1 MFFKQSPPILVL
13 LSAWGW
19 VLLFG
24 YLSHFSGWRLVL
36 GFLLGVCM
44 YTFNEF
50 FIHKVLFH
58 IVSKKVPWP
67 QRLYYKVHGSHHQY
81 AESYSRVVLPLA
93 HQWGLVA
100 IMTLLFHLF
109 LSLPLGLTFQFTCVL
124 GSGLMFGYSL
134 YEIAHLYA
142 HGHPLVSWM
151 KFLEVSKDFHWYHHY
166 KNSRTSFGFCSPFW
180 DWVFQTMPQEP
191 DGYLNP
197 FLRKKS
203 ADGEP
208 LSLAHRLAALPLP
221 VPFYHWV
228 TMYLRFEPKPSYIGE
243 FDSKPDERMYE

>member
-1 MFFKQSPPILVL
+1 MSATHSISLIIHEQRVDVYIYICVCVCAGMFLPPWHANMSANFVL
-13 LSAWGW
+13 LSLLLGCTVSVCHDPRVPSMSSAL
-19 VLLFG
+19 LLFALWWVVG
-24 YLSHFSGWRLVL
+24 
-36 GFLLGVCM
+36 
-44 YTFNEF
+44 
-50 FIHKVLFH
+50 
-58 IVSKKVPWP
+58 
-67 QRLYYKVHGSHHQY
+67 
-81 AESYSRVVLPLA
+81 ADSRVVLPLA

-180 DWVFQTMPQEP
+180 DWVFQTMPQVRVCVCVCVCM
-191 DGYLNP
+191 YILLCA
-197 FLRKKS
+197 FFVCACLR
-203 ADGEP
+203 
-208 LSLAHRLAALPLP
+208 
-221 VPFYHWV
+221 VY
-228 TMYLRFEPKPSYIGE
+228 
-243 FDSKPDERMYE
+243 